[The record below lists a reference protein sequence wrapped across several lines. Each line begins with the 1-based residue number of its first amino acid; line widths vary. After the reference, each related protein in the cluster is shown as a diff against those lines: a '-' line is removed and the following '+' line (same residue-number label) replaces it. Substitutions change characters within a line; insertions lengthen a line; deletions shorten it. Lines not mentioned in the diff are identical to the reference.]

1 MRENLKMEG
10 WAMISKILEII
21 KVSIKIDLAYLADA
35 WGAFVSTVFQIF
47 VFYYIWMAVYKFDS
61 SINGISKDQIVT
73 YLILSRIIYTQI
85 TYGFIPKLGRIIHTG
100 AISMELLRPMD
111 FVYMMFFERV
121 GDFLAFASMTA
132 VPTLIICALT
142 LGIDLPQKFLIL
154 VCFILSLFMAL
165 AISFFFDFCVGLLTF
180 YTNYSW
186 GLQTFQEAFISLFS
200 GALIPIA
207 FFPGWLK
214 TITNFLPFQ
223 QMSYSPVSI
232 YLGIVKGPQVYEVLI
247 SQFLWFVVMLI
258 FARVFYSFAI
268 RRVTIQ
274 GG

>member
-1 MRENLKMEG
+1 ML
-10 WAMISKILEII
+10 SKILEII
-21 KVSIKIDLAYLADA
+21 KISIKVDLAYLADA
-35 WGAFVSTVFQIF
+35 WGAFITTVFQIF

-61 SINGISKDQIVT
+61 HINGISKDQIVT

-111 FVYMMFFERV
+111 FVSMMFFERV
-121 GDFLAFASMTA
+121 GDLFAFAGMTA
-132 VPTLIICALT
+132 VPTFLICALT
-142 LGIDLPQKFLIL
+142 LGIDPPQNFLTL
-154 VCFILSLFMAL
+154 VCFLLSLLMAL
-165 AISFFFDFCVGLLTF
+165 AISFFFDFFVGLLTF

-207 FFPGWLK
+207 FFPNWLK
-214 TITNFLPFQ
+214 VITNLLPFQ

-232 YLGIVKGPQVYEVLI
+232 YLGIVKGHQVYDVLI
-247 SQFLWFVVMLI
+247 TQFIWFVVMLI
-258 FARVFYSFAI
+258 FARLFFSFAI
-268 RRVTIQ
+268 KKVTIQ

>member
-1 MRENLKMEG
+1 ML
-10 WAMISKILEII
+10 SKILEII
-21 KVSIKIDLAYLADA
+21 KISIKVDLAYLADA
-35 WGAFVSTVFQIF
+35 WGAFITTVFQIF
-47 VFYYIWMAVYKFDS
+47 VFYYIWMAVYKFDTH
-61 SINGISKDQIVT
+61 INGISKDQIVT

-111 FVYMMFFERV
+111 FVSMMFFERV
-121 GDFLAFASMTA
+121 GDLLAFAGMTA
-132 VPTLIICALT
+132 VPTFLICALT
-142 LGIDLPQKFLIL
+142 LGVDPPQNFFTL
-154 VCFILSLFMAL
+154 VCFLLSLLMAL
-165 AISFFFDFCVGLLTF
+165 AISFFFDFFVGLLTF

-207 FFPGWLK
+207 FFPNWLK
-214 TITNFLPFQ
+214 VITNLLPFQ

-232 YLGIVKGPQVYEVLI
+232 YLGIVKGHQVYEVLI
-247 SQFLWFVVMLI
+247 TQFIWFVVMLI
-258 FARVFYSFAI
+258 FARLFFSFAI
-268 RRVTIQ
+268 KKVTIQ